1 MEIDGGNEMK
11 IGFVGLG
18 IMGRP
23 MALNLIKAGHE
34 LKVFD
39 VVPERMA
46 GMTAAGSAREAAVD
60 SEIVITMLPNSPE
73 VRAAVCG
80 AGGIL
85 EGAAPGTLLVDMS
98 SIAPLAAREIAAEA
112 AKRGVVMLDAP
123 VSGGEPKAI
132 EGKLAIM
139 VGGPAAA
146 FERARPVFEKMGASV
161 THVGEIGS
169 GNVTKLANQIMV
181 ALHIAAMSEAMVLA
195 TKAGVNPENVYR
207 AIRGGLAGSAVLDAK
222 MPLAL
227 KGNFKPGFRIALH
240 IKDLMNALDTA
251 HGVGVPLPLT
261 GSVLEFLQALKVDGH
276 GGDDHGGLI
285 QFYERLARVEVRG
298 ATS

>member
-1 MEIDGGNEMK
+1 MK

-23 MALNLIKAGHE
+23 MALNLIKAGHA

-39 VVPERMA
+39 IVPERMA
-46 GMTAAGSAREAAVD
+46 QPVGAGALAAASAREAAAD
-60 SEIVITMLPNSPE
+60 CEMVITMLPNSPE

-80 AGGIL
+80 ADGVL

-98 SIAPLAAREIAAEA
+98 SIAPLASREIAAQA
-112 AKRGVVMLDAP
+112 AARGVVMLDAP

-139 VGGPAAA
+139 VGGPAEA
-146 FERARPVFEKMGASV
+146 FERARPVLEKMGATV
-161 THVGEIGS
+161 TRVGEIGS
-169 GNVTKLANQIMV
+169 GNVAKLANQIMV

-195 TKAGVNPENVYR
+195 AKAGVNPEAVYR

-227 KGNFKPGFRIALH
+227 QGNFRPGFRIELH
-240 IKDLMNALDTA
+240 VKDLMNALDTA

-261 GSVLEFLQALKVDGH
+261 SSVLEFLQALKVAGK
-276 GGDDHGGLI
+276 GGNDHGGLI
-285 QFYERLARVEVRG
+285 QFYEGLAGVQVRG
-298 ATS
+298 ETS